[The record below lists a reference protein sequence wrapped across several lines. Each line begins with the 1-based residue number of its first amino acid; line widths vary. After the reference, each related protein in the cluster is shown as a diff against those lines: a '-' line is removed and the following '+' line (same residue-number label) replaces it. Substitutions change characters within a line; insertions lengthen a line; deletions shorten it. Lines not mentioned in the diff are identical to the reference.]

1 MSPYVNVLTF
11 TAAVEVADKARALLR
26 DHGVE
31 LRSGHVLSGSI
42 TFAID
47 FGDFGRLVA
56 SGAVRDVTFD
66 RAAPTDEISHHA
78 TITHQAVLASY
89 PDVRVLAVAI
99 QRLPPAADEQ
109 ALVECWGPFDADKKV
124 SADPDTWPVPFG
136 S

>member
-11 TAAVEVADKARALLR
+11 TAAVEVAGKALALLR
-26 DHGVE
+26 RNGVE
-31 LRSGHVLSGSI
+31 LRSGHVLGGSI

-56 SGAVRDVTFD
+56 SGSLRDVTFD

-78 TITHQAVLASY
+78 TIHHQAVLASY

-99 QRLPPAADEQ
+99 QRLPPAAD
-109 ALVECWGPFDADKKV
+109 
-124 SADPDTWPVPFG
+124 PDTWPVPFG